1 MLGSP
6 LVKLILAGGLFSFCF
21 HLLNGLRHLFWDAGY
36 GFELPL
42 ARKTGW
48 AAAIGA
54 IVLTVLLWAVLA
66 TAVGGGA

>member
-1 MLGSP
+1 MGDIGP
-6 LVKLILAGGLFSFCF
+6 AVHLATHGF

-54 IVLTVLLWAVLA
+54 IVLTVVLWAVLA